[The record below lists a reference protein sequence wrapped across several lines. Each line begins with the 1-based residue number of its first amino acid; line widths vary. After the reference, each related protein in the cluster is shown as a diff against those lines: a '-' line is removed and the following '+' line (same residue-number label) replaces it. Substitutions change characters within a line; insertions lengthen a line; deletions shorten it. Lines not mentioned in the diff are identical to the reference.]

1 MNRLHINKLI
11 SIGAVE
17 AGDNPEASILF
28 WKRAVATE
36 ERERLADR
44 GAALPDGSYPIANKG
59 DLRNAIQAYGRA
71 KNKAATKA
79 HIIRRA
85 RALGA
90 SDMLPADWTMKNA
103 ESVTTTKEGQQM
115 TKPDLSG
122 LDPDVLEYVSTLE
135 AQIQPA
141 EPALP
146 DDLPEPVQKALADKD
161 DVIAKERAER
171 EALAKQ
177 VQVMRD
183 EQMTERFTKRAAEL
197 VGILGSDPEV
207 AQVLKGLAEAAP
219 EPFAKLDA
227 LLSQAA
233 RIAQEHD
240 TLLFKELGS
249 TEGDLDPIA
258 KIEAIA
264 KQIHTDERDQ
274 FPTYADAKAEAW
286 ERNPDL
292 RDAVRGR

>member
-1 MNRLHINKLI
+1 MNRLHITKLT
-11 SIGAVE
+11 SIGAVPE
-17 AGDNPEASILF
+17 GDNPEASIMF
-28 WKRAVATE
+28 WKRKVSTD
-36 ERERLADR
+36 ERERLAER
-44 GAALPDGSYPIANKG
+44 GAALPDGSFPIATTG
-59 DLRNAIQAYGRA
+59 DLANAIQAYGRA
-71 KNKAATKA
+71 KNKTAAKA

-90 SDMLPADWTMKNA
+90 TDRLPAEWTEKNA
-103 ESVTTTKEGQQM
+103 ESVPTTKEGQQM
-115 TKPDLSG
+115 TKPDLTG
-122 LDPDVLEYVSTLE
+122 LDPGVLEYVQSLE
-135 AQIQPA
+135 AQVQPA

-177 VQVMRD
+177 VQAMRD
-183 EQMTERFTKRAAEL
+183 EQMTERYTKRASEL

-207 AQVLKGLAEAAP
+207 PQVLKGLAMAAP

-249 TEGDLDPIA
+249 TEGDADPIA

-264 KQIHTDERDQ
+264 KEIHKEERDQ
-274 FPTYADAKAEAW
+274 FPTFVEAKAEAW
-286 ERNPDL
+286 ARNPDL
-292 RDAVRGR
+292 RDALRGR